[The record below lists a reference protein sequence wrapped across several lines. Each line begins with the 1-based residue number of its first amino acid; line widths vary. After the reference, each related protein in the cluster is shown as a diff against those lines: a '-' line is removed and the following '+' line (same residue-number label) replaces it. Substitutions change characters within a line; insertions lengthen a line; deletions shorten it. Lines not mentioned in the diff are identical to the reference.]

1 MPPSAGNRAPRNRL
15 STTRVEPIRPSK
27 EPDSVMPHEP
37 TDTDT
42 GTGGAAPEPTGA
54 LVVLIDRLPAWL
66 LPAYGCGWVSMPTLT
81 RLASL
86 GVLLDRVIATTDDAE
101 RTLVDY
107 GGGTAVDGSALQAAA
122 TARGWK
128 PLLVTDADATP
139 RGWSGGVRRVAVEPR
154 SSQAGDADDTAL
166 ARLFAAAAT
175 AIASGSSRLV
185 VVHVTSLGRVWDAP
199 QSFRDAYA
207 DPEDP
212 LPHAGA
218 AVPDLDVDEDT
229 DPDLLVGIRQAFAG
243 QLTLLDRCLAG
254 LLAAVP
260 GAAAVGGG
268 WMLLVAGLR
277 GMPLGLHGRV
287 GAVPLPAYGELVH
300 VPAVLVD
307 ASGRMA
313 CQRYGGLVTPAD
325 IGVTLV
331 ERIDGRPPEIS
342 GAFPSPGSLGGL
354 LASWQIEPRD
364 RIVVETTC
372 GPAIVTPRWQA
383 VWLPGAAGSGPRL
396 RLYAKPDDY
405 LELCDVAERC
415 PAEVERFTPLLA
427 AAAAGD
433 PRAAWQAAI
442 AADA

>member
-1 MPPSAGNRAPRNRL
+1 
-15 STTRVEPIRPSK
+15 
-27 EPDSVMPHEP
+27 MPHEP
-37 TDTDT
+37 TATATATDT
-42 GTGGAAPEPTGA
+42 AAGGAAPEPTGA
-54 LVVLIDRLPAWL
+54 LVVLVDRLPAWL

-86 GVLLDRVIATTDDAE
+86 GVVLDRVIVTTDDAE
-101 RTLVDY
+101 RTLVEY
-107 GGGTAVDGSALQAAA
+107 GGGATVDGSALQAAA

-128 PLLVTDADATP
+128 PLLITDADATP
-139 RGWSGGVRRVAVEPR
+139 GGWSGDVRRVAVEPR
-154 SSQAGDADDTAL
+154 SSQAGDAEDTAL

-212 LPHAGA
+212 LPYAGA
-218 AVPDLDVDEDT
+218 VVPNLDVDEGT
-229 DPDLLVGIRQAFAG
+229 DPDLLVGMRQAFAG

-260 GAAAVGGG
+260 GAAAPPGG

-277 GMPLGLHGRV
+277 GMPLGLHGRM
-287 GAVPLPAYGELVH
+287 GAVPLPAFGELVH

-325 IGVTLV
+325 IGATLV
-331 ERIDGRPPEIS
+331 EIIDGRPAAAP
-342 GAFPSPGSLGGL
+342 GAFPPPVGLGSL
-354 LASWQIEPRD
+354 LASWQIRGRD
-364 RIVVETTC
+364 RVVVETSR
-372 GPAIVTPRWQA
+372 GPAIVTPCWQA
-383 VWLPGAAGSGPRL
+383 VWISDAVDAGPRL

-415 PAEVERFTPLLA
+415 PAEVERFMPLLA

-433 PRAAWQAAI
+433 PRAAWQAPVEPEA
-442 AADA
+442 